1 MIEEVGDGSKTKVII
16 TERRWGRMTWIRF
29 GVEGAK
35 TFLKSVVELRTEADK
50 NFEGLGW
57 CENGRRY
64 SLEMRK
70 NHYGR
75 FLLCSVKDLDGRKH
89 RLIFPEGNGMLNGWI
104 MLEGALQDLGFKE
117 DRGERRKITKTSSID
132 KAENQ
137 KGGLQS
143 DTAMEIKIQGRRRKE
158 TIWLNT
164 SECCPKGDL
173 RMLKHGIVGS
183 WKTMPDIAQ
192 SLVEVENW
200 VKRAWQLEGR
210 IAIHT
215 LNHKMFF
222 MGFELP
228 EEARWVMEKG
238 SRMCRGGVLQL
249 EWWTPYSGC
258 NGLRDQKNEVW
269 IRVVG
274 LPLHLWTGD
283 TLKKVGDYC
292 GGFVALDEGTSSK
305 TDLLWARI
313 LVKVNSK
320 VKPTSVILSTRA
332 RSYEVQIWW
341 EIQPT
346 VVEVSPRN
354 SRNLGG
360 LPGSR
365 EEDVRCAR
373 AIGRVNIGRVVK
385 YHNYRGGLR
394 KVGDRTVL
402 GRGAAGGRL
411 SSNRSSGKS
420 ENERTKLSFKIQNE
434 VEIKGREG
442 EPKQLLMD
450 SDRVG
455 PHLTGGSA
463 HVSGQK
469 QEVFEGPSEVRN
481 GEQSKRPSKRPS
493 PATMREACMGRI
505 GGTTSVAN
513 PSRSWSQER
522 EARAAEEKGTQETIS
537 LQGQG
542 CSDVGEDENYC
553 VSEKESPSG
562 NFLDKLPFGAKQ
574 ELDGEKDGSTLGAVD
589 MDCNDRRDDT
599 QDEEKVKQWSRDS
612 GLKLACLRA
621 EEEGEVDKRTG
632 RSVESHGEELGKTDE
647 GWVTTSGRV
656 HHYRKGEE
664 AEKLT
669 MSGQSIEEG
678 RESGQGL
685 DSNSDTCRVYGS
697 SSGSGQKCRATQ
709 SPVSFNRASNGT
721 TIHEPTYFKA
731 QTEILK
737 TGLVQDLVSKAVEM
751 AGQLEPISGG
761 TEAGQERMTSALGG
775 ENELS
780 EAAGQA
786 EGHDSKIRYDNNPFS
801 QSTPIPFSVFGRPLL
816 LGGNSGLGE
825 SLMEN
830 ALPIRV
836 VAADGKEWG
845 PESSYGIIDE
855 VEATGAGKYREEGQ
869 CESVEHWNYG
879 SWESS
884 CLVKFS
890 EFLGF
895 STKGFE
901 KEILKLLRNLVDS
914 QNLSKEKGSLTVSK
928 SERELRRLRST
939 INYNGSRSNKG
950 GGRDRGNLLLKL
962 K

>member
-1 MIEEVGDGSKTKVII
+1 
-16 TERRWGRMTWIRF
+16 
-29 GVEGAK
+29 
-35 TFLKSVVELRTEADK
+35 
-50 NFEGLGW
+50 
-57 CENGRRY
+57 
-64 SLEMRK
+64 
-70 NHYGR
+70 
-75 FLLCSVKDLDGRKH
+75 
-89 RLIFPEGNGMLNGWI
+89 
-104 MLEGALQDLGFKE
+104 
-117 DRGERRKITKTSSID
+117 
-132 KAENQ
+132 
-137 KGGLQS
+137 
-143 DTAMEIKIQGRRRKE
+143 
-158 TIWLNT
+158 
-164 SECCPKGDL
+164 
-173 RMLKHGIVGS
+173 
-183 WKTMPDIAQ
+183 MPDIAQ

-200 VKRAWQLEGR
+200 AKRAWQLEGR

-215 LNHKMFF
+215 LNHKLFF

-238 SRMCRGGVLQL
+238 SRMCRGGVMQL

-313 LVKVNSK
+313 LVKMNSN
-320 VKPTSVILSTRA
+320 VKPASVILSTGA
-332 RSYEVQIWW
+332 RSYELQIWW

-360 LPGSR
+360 LPESR
-365 EEDVRCAR
+365 EEDVRGAC

-385 YHNYRGGLR
+385 HHNYRGGLR

-402 GRGAAGGRL
+402 GRGAVGGRL
-411 SSNRSSGKS
+411 SSNQSLWKS
-420 ENERTKLSFKIQNE
+420 DNMRTKLSFKIQNE
-434 VEIKGREG
+434 VEIRGREG
-442 EPKQLLMD
+442 ESKQSLLMD
-450 SDRVG
+450 SARNG

-463 HVSGQK
+463 HVFGQK
-469 QEVFEGPSEVRN
+469 QGVFEGPSEVKN
-481 GEQSKRPSKRPS
+481 GEQSYRPSERPS
-493 PATMREACMGRI
+493 PAMMRVACVGRI
-505 GGTTSVAN
+505 GGTTSFAN
-513 PSRSWSQER
+513 PSRSGSEEC
-522 EARAAEEKGTQETIS
+522 EALAVEEKGTQETIS

-542 CSDVGEDENYC
+542 CSVVGEEDGNYC

-562 NFLDKLPFGAKQ
+562 NFLEKLPFGAEQ
-574 ELDGEKDGSTLGAVD
+574 EHDGEKVGSLLGVVD
-589 MDCNDRRDDT
+589 LACKDRRDDT
-599 QDEEKVKQWSRDS
+599 QDEEKVKQLSRDP

-621 EEEGEVDKRTG
+621 EEEGEVDKRAG
-632 RSVESHGEELGKTDE
+632 RSVDSHGEELGKIDE
-647 GWVTTSGRV
+647 GWVTSSGRV
-656 HHYRKGEE
+656 HHYRKGEK

-669 MSGQSIEEG
+669 VSGQSIEEG
-678 RESGQGL
+678 RELGQGL
-685 DSNSDTCRVYGS
+685 ESNSDTCRDHGS

-709 SPVSFNRASNGT
+709 SPVSFNRASNGI

-751 AGQLEPISGG
+751 AGQLKPISGCL
-761 TEAGQERMTSALGG
+761 EAGQERMTSALGE

-786 EGHDSKIRYDNNPFS
+786 EGHDIKIRYDDNLFS
-801 QSTPIPFSVFGRPLL
+801 QSTSIPFSVFGRPLL
-816 LGGNSGLGE
+816 LGGNSGLGD
-825 SLMEN
+825 SVMEN
-830 ALPIRV
+830 ALPLRV

-845 PESSYGIIDE
+845 PESSYGIINE
-855 VEATGAGKYREEGQ
+855 VEDTGAGKQREEDQ
-869 CESVEHWNYG
+869 CESDEHWNYG